1 MHNDAVS
8 PLFHYLDDFLTMGP
22 AKSSICQTHMDTA
35 FNVFAAMRGL
45 AFAFSC
51 CATIWRLL
59 MSPIQ
64 ARPSRT
70 TLCIC
75 CACSNLT
82 DSELAPSSV
91 SSYIAAV
98 RSWHIDL
105 GAPDPTRGATRLA
118 RLLRGIRRSRSS
130 PALTRLPVTNRLMDV
145 LQSVLSAPVFDHVMF
160 WAACCTAFFGFLRV
174 SEFTCPGVYVPSRH
188 LSLSDIQW
196 DAGGHYRLFLKSS
209 KTDQFHQGCTIL
221 IGPSGHQICPVA
233 ALSRYLAIRGSSPG
247 PLFLCV
253 TGVPLSP
260 SMVNAWLRF
269 ILKAVGV
276 PGKYSSPS
284 FRIGAA
290 TSAALAGVPD
300 HVIKILGRW
309 SSDCYFGR
317 WSSDCAIFGHGTPPH
332 IILQTA
338 RHIV

>member
-1 MHNDAVS
+1 MRTTS
-8 PLFHYLDDFLTMGP
+8 PLIYIDGQGMVSQASKP
-22 AKSSICQTHMDTA
+22 AGA
-35 FNVFAAMRGL
+35 RPVL
-45 AFAFSC
+45 
-51 CATIWRLL
+51 RLL
-59 MSPIQ
+59 MFPIL

-70 TLCIC
+70 TSCIC
-75 CACSNLT
+75 CACSRLK
-82 DSELAPSSV
+82 P
-91 SSYIAAV
+91 AA
-98 RSWHIDL
+98 I
-105 GAPDPTRGATRLA
+105 
-118 RLLRGIRRSRSS
+118 LLFS
-130 PALTRLPVTNRLMDV
+130 RLPTPLAEIILPLMPCLVCAYSSFFVWPLIPIYSMGV

-174 SEFTCPGVYVPSRH
+174 TEFTCPGVYVPSCH

-269 ILKAVGV
+269 ILKAAGV

-290 TSAALAGVPD
+290 TSTALAGVPD
-300 HVIKILGRW
+300 HVIKILGR
-309 SSDCYFGR
+309 
-317 WSSDCAIFGHGTPPH
+317 
-332 IILQTA
+332 
-338 RHIV
+338 

>member
-1 MHNDAVS
+1 M
-8 PLFHYLDDFLTMGP
+8 LFATWL
-22 AKSSICQTHMDTA
+22 AQTR
-35 FNVFAAMRGL
+35 N
-45 AFAFSC
+45 
-51 CATIWRLL
+51 
-59 MSPIQ
+59 
-64 ARPSRT
+64 
-70 TLCIC
+70 
-75 CACSNLT
+75 
-82 DSELAPSSV
+82 LAPSSV

-130 PALTRLPVTNRLMDV
+130 PALSRLPVTNRLMGV
-145 LQSVLSAPVFDHVMF
+145 LQSALSAPGFDHVMF

-174 SEFTCPGVYVPSRH
+174 SEFTCPGVYVPSCH

-196 DAGGHYRLFLKSS
+196 DAAGHYRLLLKSS
-209 KTDQFHQGCTIL
+209 KTDPFHQGCTIL

-233 ALSRYLAIRGSSPG
+233 ALSRYLAIRGSFPG

-253 TGVPLSP
+253 TGAPLSP
-260 SMVNAWLRF
+260 SLVNAWLRF
-269 ILKAVGV
+269 ILKAAGV
-276 PGKYSSPS
+276 PGNYSSHS

-290 TSAALAGVPD
+290 TSAALTGVPD

-309 SSDCYFGR
+309 SSDCYLR
-317 WSSDCAIFGHGTPPH
+317 YIRTPPH
-332 IILQTA
+332 IILQIA